1 MSGRRNSYGY
11 SEYHGRGGGRARTVL
26 LFIIALLAVL
36 LAAGVGVMAF
46 MSQYLEYTPN
56 GVIVHWPWAQAETP
70 PPVIASDPL
79 EVVTDPVVITVEP
92 TLEVDPTPP
101 PTPEPPQ
108 YTAIGAVT
116 VTTAQLR
123 SGTAVQAVLN
133 GGGGALVVEMK
144 NMYGKLAWKSQVP
157 LAATLGTNA
166 DDDLTAQAVRT
177 LADTGQI
184 YMVARIQCFRDPVL
198 ARNWV
203 GSIMTRGGNV
213 WYDKVGL
220 GWTSPASQQAADYL
234 SALCLELAD
243 MGFDEILLDS
253 AGYPDEGEVRV
264 LAVSDNRPEDLTVP
278 VTAFWQRLSEE
289 LAEKGTALSIQTTE
303 DALRGDNALSG
314 VTAAGLAQC
323 AARVWLPAPVKGT
336 DYAAILSA
344 AGLDNTDAR
353 IVCPSKTSGSWYR

>member
-11 SEYHGRGGGRARTVL
+11 SEYHGRGGGRVRTVL

-36 LAAGVGVMAF
+36 LAAGVAFMAF

-56 GVIVHWPWAQAETP
+56 GVIVHWPWAVETP
-70 PPVIASDPL
+70 SPPPIPTDPL
-79 EVVTDPVVITVEP
+79 EVATDPVDVTVEP
-92 TLEVDPTPP
+92 TLEVDPTPTP
-101 PTPEPPQ
+101 PPVPQ
-108 YTAIGAVT
+108 YTPIGAVT

-123 SGTAVQAVLN
+123 GGTAAQTVLAA
-133 GGGGALVVEMK
+133 GGGALVVEMK
-144 NMYGKLAWKSQVP
+144 DIYGRLAWRSQVP

-166 DDDLTAQAVRT
+166 ADDLAAQAVRT
-177 LADTGQI
+177 LADAGEL
-184 YMVARIQCFRDPVL
+184 YLVARVQCFRDPVL
-198 ARNWV
+198 ARNRV

-213 WYDKVGL
+213 WYDTTGL
-220 GWTSPASQQAADYL
+220 GWTSPANPQTADYL

-253 AGYPDEGEVRV
+253 AGYPDAGEVNV
-264 LAVSDNRPEDLTVP
+264 LAVSDNRPEDRTVP

-289 LAEKGTALSIQTTE
+289 LAAKDVVLSIQTTE

-323 AARVWLPAPVKGT
+323 AGRVWLPAPVKGT
-336 DYAAILSA
+336 DYAAILTN
-344 AGLDNTDAR
+344 AGFDSTAAR
-353 IVCPSKTSGSWYR
+353 IVSPGSILGSWYR